1 MVIVGA
7 GGDAAEI
14 VKPSEPEEAPRV
26 DTSIFTLPAEAV
38 SETGIVAVSCVELT
52 NVVARAVVIAGEDPD
67 AGIIQSTT
75 EPFTKFMPVTVR
87 VAAEGLHDGVV
98 FDVVEEDDDVLLII
112 GAAIENDVCVE
123 VPPAGLSVNTC
134 T

>member
-1 MVIVGA
+1 
-7 GGDAAEI
+7 
-14 VKPSEPEEAPRV
+14 V